1 MLAHDCLS
9 TLIAPDPLGKSA
21 GNAHKAEPA
30 ISIVALKLR
39 RDADAGPFACQSCDN
54 VQGNGDTLRQIVV
67 GLAVMSGPDLAVWID
82 AQVILPEFHGRVH
95 RACQRPKGIGAGP
108 DFWHL

>member
-1 MLAHDCLS
+1 LILHAALRIGTFCGCREHNKMLAHDCLS

-67 GLAVMSGPDLAVWID
+67 GLAVMSGLIW
-82 AQVILPEFHGRVH
+82 LYGSMR
-95 RACQRPKGIGAGP
+95 R
-108 DFWHL
+108 